1 VINLIKYCVKQIDN
15 DNTYLYVA
23 ENKQDAISFYN
34 NKKLPNSMVI
44 SLNDYIIE
52 ILKNKWKVEKAY

>member
-1 VINLIKYCVKQIDN
+1 MIKYCVKQIDN

>member
-1 VINLIKYCVKQIDN
+1 MIILIKYCVKQIDN